1 MQGGFFDTVKMF
13 ILIGAYF
20 AAFQL
25 GKMAER
31 PTKLWPRAKA
41 GQNPWMAGDWAKYQK
56 VYLGVVAVAVL
67 LTLTGAGGGLSSMFG
82 GMGGGRGGYGGYGGY

>member
-1 MQGGFFDTVKMF
+1 MSTGMFSTVKSF

-31 PTKLWPRAKA
+31 PKNLWPAAKP
-41 GQNPWMAGDWAKYQK
+41 GQNPWVVGAWKEWQK
-56 VYLGVVAVAVL
+56 VYLAVVAIAIL
-67 LTLTGAGGGLSSMFG
+67 LTLVGPGGLTGFGRGLGGG
-82 GMGGGRGGYGGYGGY
+82 GGYGAYY